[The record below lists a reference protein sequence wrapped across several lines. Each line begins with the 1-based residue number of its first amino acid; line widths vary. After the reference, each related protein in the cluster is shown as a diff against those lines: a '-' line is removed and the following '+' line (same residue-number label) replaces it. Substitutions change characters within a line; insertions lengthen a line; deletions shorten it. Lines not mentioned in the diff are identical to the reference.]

1 MRSKMQKIKIVTV
14 GSLKEKYLV
23 DAMAEYSKRLSRFCS
38 FSVVELD
45 EKNNLQEESKA
56 ILKECKGI
64 VVVFA
69 VEGIQL
75 TSEQFAEKMKI
86 YKDSGREVTFVI
98 GSSYGVANIVKEKAN
113 LLLSLSKMTLPH
125 QLARI
130 FCTEQIYRAFMI
142 NTGATYHK

>member
-1 MRSKMQKIKIVTV
+1 MQKIKIVTI

-69 VEGIQL
+69 VEGVQL